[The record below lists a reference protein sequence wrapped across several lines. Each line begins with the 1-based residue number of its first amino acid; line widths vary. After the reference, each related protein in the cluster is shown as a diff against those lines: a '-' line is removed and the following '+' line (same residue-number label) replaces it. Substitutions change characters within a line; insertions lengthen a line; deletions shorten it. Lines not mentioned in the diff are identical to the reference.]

1 MRHPTSKYPVAIVTE
16 SSMRPMPITRACTG
30 GLCSGLIAAV
40 NLMLFG
46 ASLPQIAGTLV
57 IVPLTFAALTLVGR

>member
-1 MRHPTSKYPVAIVTE
+1 MRHSASKHPIAIVRQPAP
-16 SSMRPMPITRACTG
+16 RPMPVTRACAG
-30 GLCSGLIAAV
+30 GVCSGLIAAV

>member
-1 MRHPTSKYPVAIVTE
+1 MRHPASRYPVSIVTQT
-16 SSMRPMPITRACTG
+16 SSRTMPITRACTG

-46 ASLPQIAGTLV
+46 ASLPQIAGTLI

>member
-1 MRHPTSKYPVAIVTE
+1 MRHSASKHPMAIVSET
-16 SSMRPMPITRACTG
+16 SARPMPITRACTG

-40 NLMLFG
+40 NLMLLG